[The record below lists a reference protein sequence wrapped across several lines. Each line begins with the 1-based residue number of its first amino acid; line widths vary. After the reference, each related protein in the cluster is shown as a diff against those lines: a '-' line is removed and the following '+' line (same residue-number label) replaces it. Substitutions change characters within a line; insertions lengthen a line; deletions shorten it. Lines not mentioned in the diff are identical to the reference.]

1 MPGNLATGD
10 GKLRRYD
17 DSVLIQKK
25 EAERE
30 KTKKKQL
37 DFRTKPYQVQNRKSA
52 KVGKTAKSANL
63 SDVRGYESPLVT
75 S

>member
-25 EAERE
+25 EAEGE

-37 DFRTKPYQVQNRKSA
+37 DLCTKPYQAETRKSA
-52 KVGKTAKSANL
+52 KIDKTAKSAN
-63 SDVRGYESPLVT
+63 SSNIRGYESLLVT
-75 S
+75 